1 MLRGDDS
8 FDNRVKLSGAYVQ
21 MSAVLLD
28 HERDGDKLVLLG
40 DLTAAEQLARSAR
53 ALIRESDGPGASYL
67 RERAENQLQSVLTVR
82 SAVEAHPDRFVMR
95 PRYGP
100 FPVRA
105 VPSS

>member
-1 MLRGDDS
+1 MWSSQWQEEDDRIRYYGFWKLFRAASIRGVSMLRGDDS

-53 ALIRESDGPGASYL
+53 TLIRESDGPA
-67 RERAENQLQSVLTVR
+67 A
-82 SAVEAHPDRFVMR
+82 
-95 PRYGP
+95 
-100 FPVRA
+100 
-105 VPSS
+105 PSETF